1 MENQTH
7 KQWRKNFIEELKN
20 KKFEAEVN
28 LRALQRILPEMQNT
42 RERILSNINISKE
55 FIKEM
60 VADPS
65 YEARQKRK
73 NEEDK
78 LKEWEIK
85 LEDQNLQIYGG
96 EKNGKKIIGL
106 IQKADDLELTIKNL
120 SIYIEESIKNK

>member
-7 KQWRKNFIEELKN
+7 KQWGKNFIEELKN

-96 EKNGKKIIGL
+96 EKNGKKII
-106 IQKADDLELTIKNL
+106 K
-120 SIYIEESIKNK
+120 Y